1 MTTVRTGMHQSLSL
15 DYFIRGVNGHVN
27 WVTRVA
33 VAAALSLL
41 LLIGASAS
49 IFAAPRAGVRSHV
62 NVYLMRGFM
71 NVFSLGMD
79 NMANELEQR
88 GIPADAYNHL
98 LWSTLASKAIADYK
112 SGRTKTII
120 LVGHS
125 MGGDAVINMV
135 EALGNAGVPVA
146 LAVTLD
152 ISSETITAGRVN
164 NFVNLYVSTGV
175 LKTGPGFHGRM
186 TNIDISKRLSV
197 THLTID
203 KNLVVQKMIVNY
215 INQAIGSGQ

>member
-1 MTTVRTGMHQSLSL
+1 MQQSLFR
-15 DYFIRGVNGHVN
+15 DYFVRGANGRVN
-27 WVTRVA
+27 WVRRGA

-49 IFAAPRAGVRSHV
+49 SFAAPRAGVRSHV
-62 NVYLMRGFM
+62 KVYLMRGFM

-79 NMANELEQR
+79 NMADELEQR

-98 LWSTLASKAIADYK
+98 LWGTLASNAIADYK

-120 LVGHS
+120 LIGHS

-135 EALGNAGVPVA
+135 EALGMAGVLVA

-152 ISSETITAGRVN
+152 ISSETITAGRV
-164 NFVNLYVSTGV
+164 
-175 LKTGPGFHGRM
+175 
-186 TNIDISKRLSV
+186 
-197 THLTID
+197 
-203 KNLVVQKMIVNY
+203 
-215 INQAIGSGQ
+215 

>member
-1 MTTVRTGMHQSLSL
+1 MKTMWTGMQQSLFP
-15 DYFIRGVNGHVN
+15 DCFVRGANGRVN
-27 WVTRVA
+27 WVTRGA
-33 VAAALSLL
+33 VAAVLSLL

-49 IFAAPRAGVRSHV
+49 SFAAPRAGVRSHV
-62 NVYLMRGFM
+62 KVYLMRGFM

-79 NMANELEQR
+79 EMANDLEQR

-98 LWSTLASKAIADYK
+98 LWGTLASEAVADYK

-125 MGGDAVINMV
+125 MGGDAVVNMV

-152 ISSETITAGRVN
+152 ISPETITAGRVN
-164 NFVNLYVSTGV
+164 NFVNLYISTGA
-175 LKTGPGFHGRM
+175 LKAGPGFHGRM
-186 TNIDISKRLSV
+186 TNIDISKKLSV
-197 THLTID
+197 DHMTIE
-203 KNLVVQKMIVNY
+203 KNLVVQKMVVNY